1 MLTTSDRSAAM
12 TAELPQPISV
22 GELHRYAPDAQGRR
36 RLSFQAEVGGQR
48 LAEVA
53 IIPTTSEVP
62 QVQFDAFAGALHS
75 LLKGSED
82 RVADAQGKVFAMREA
97 VNGYRSEIGK
107 LQNQLAA
114 FEKGPAVRGECY
126 AVEGAGGCVWL
137 VGRPS
142 GAAFGFWFKNW
153 AELARELAHLLG
165 HHLEAGHPRRAR
177 SRHHPRVG
185 RVELHAQALAREVAD
200 LVADRRH
207 PAEVTARGRRLH
219 GPRECSGRA
228 TAGPGQPGQTTAAAP
243 RRARALPRR
252 RCQSWRGRRGYRP
265 SCLATITF
273 MISLVP
279 A

>member
-153 AELARELAHLLG
+153 AELARERPGLRPCGTRKSEEKGCDETYVVLR
-165 HHLEAGHPRRAR
+165 PI
-177 SRHHPRVG
+177 
-185 RVELHAQALAREVAD
+185 AD
-200 LVADRRH
+200 L
-207 PAEVTARGRRLH
+207 EVS
-219 GPRECSGRA
+219 P
-228 TAGPGQPGQTTAAAP
+228 
-243 RRARALPRR
+243 
-252 RCQSWRGRRGYRP
+252 
-265 SCLATITF
+265 
-273 MISLVP
+273 
-279 A
+279 